1 MESFIKLEIYIIVM
15 KKVITITINDKL
27 IKIISK
33 IKKEHN
39 KDRINVS
46 SLCER
51 YLIKDLSYKYPEFF
65 KDVRL

>member
-1 MESFIKLEIYIIVM
+1 M